1 MKFISS
7 LKESKYFKKVLYY
20 LVLGFSFLYIFCVPS
35 FGESSFVL
43 RLITIYGSMF
53 CLGVFSIFYCFLY
66 DDLKLN
72 KIVFLIPSFAV
83 FAFIGTAIYS
93 KDFASWFSLFLL
105 SASCFV
111 FIYSFK
117 TIKNKYVILS
127 IIASAFFAFSLYFII
142 YFRNEILSFSSFE
155 SESFRLGPPFDN
167 QNGVAA
173 YAIIGV
179 ATSLYLVLFLNEK
192 IRYVFIIPVL
202 TSLLVGISTGSRT
215 FILAL
220 VVFIVVFLYF
230 KFKKHKFIYLIVLA
244 ASIGLG
250 VILLNLPFMETMKD
264 RIIRGLGTIFG
275 FGTRVDTST
284 VERAIWID
292 YGFTLGSK
300 NAIVGFGVNGF
311 SIVSGVDTYAHSNYA
326 EVFCDFG
333 IIGFLLFYAPLVIF
347 FIKSFIDKK
356 IDKSLIIPFFAY
368 YVIVSISNVI
378 YYKKVYYLILAF
390 LFFLTFIENREYKK
404 VPLIEE
410 LHRVVFT
417 CDTMGNGG
425 AERVIATLANQMSD
439 FGIEIKIVGV
449 ADTNA
454 PTSFY
459 RLNDT
464 VDYLSL
470 CSNNKR
476 INSFK
481 RVIMLRKLFKELNP
495 DVVISFLPNANVY
508 SWLSLIGTNIPHI
521 VSERNNPYVD
531 PQNKLLRF
539 LKRNAFYF
547 ANGCVFQTNG
557 AKRFFNKKTQKN
569 SIVIPNPISLSY
581 YPNQFCDK
589 KENTV
594 LAVGRFFKQK
604 NYRCLVDAFKQFNDS
619 HFNRFTLKIYGDG
632 PLKQEIMDYC
642 KTIGISQYTNFA
654 GSDNDWH
661 SKEFKDAVYVLSSD
675 YEGMPNSLAEAMAL
689 GIPSISTDCPC
700 GGPRELIQDG
710 INGFLVGVNDSAA
723 LAKKMDEAIRQKS
736 LVFYTNTR
744 NMLYDYSIENTS
756 KKWVAYLKGLYKL
769 TYE

>member
-7 LKESKYFKKVLYY
+7 LKESKYFKKVLYC

-66 DDLKLN
+66 NDLKLN
-72 KIVFLIPSFAV
+72 KVVFLIPSFAI

-93 KDFASWFSLFLL
+93 KDFASWFSLVLL

-155 SESFRLGPPFDN
+155 DESFRLGPPFDN

-173 YAIIGV
+173 YAIVGV
-179 ATSLYLVLFLNEK
+179 ATSLYLVLFLNKK
-192 IRYVFIIPVL
+192 IRYAFIIPVL

-220 VVFIVVFLYF
+220 AVFIIVFLYF
-230 KFKKHKFIYLIVLA
+230 KFKKHKIVYLIVLA

-250 VILLNLPFMETMKD
+250 IILLNLPFMETMKD

-300 NAIVGFGVNGF
+300 NAITGFGVNGF

-326 EVFCDFG
+326 EALCDFG
-333 IIGFLLFYAPLVIF
+333 IIGFLLFYAPLVTF
-347 FIKSFIDKK
+347 FVKSLLDKK
-356 IDKSLIIPFFAY
+356 VDRSLIIPFFAY
-368 YVIVSISNVI
+368 YAIVSISNVI
-378 YYKKVYYLILAF
+378 YYKKVYFLILAF
-390 LFFLTFIENREYKK
+390 LFFLTFIENREYKE
-404 VPLIEE
+404 VPLIKE
-410 LHRVVFT
+410 LHKIVFA

-425 AERVIATLANQMSD
+425 AEKVIASLANQMSD

-449 ADTNA
+449 GDTNTPA
-454 PTSFY
+454 SFY
-459 RLNDT
+459 KLNGP
-464 VDYLSL
+464 VEYLTLSK
-470 CSNNKR
+470 NNKR
-476 INSFK
+476 INGFK
-481 RVIMLRKLFKELNP
+481 RVVALRKIFKELNP

-508 SWLSLIGTNIPHI
+508 TWLSLIGTNIPHV

-531 PQNKLLRF
+531 PKNKLLRF
-539 LKRNAFYF
+539 LKRDAFYF

-557 AKRFFNKKTQKN
+557 AKRFFNKKIQAN
-569 SIVIPNPISLSY
+569 SIVIPNPVSLTY

-594 LAVGRFFKQK
+594 LAVGRFFEQK
-604 NYRCLVDAFKQFNDS
+604 NYHCLADAFKLFNDS
-619 HFNRFTLKIYGDG
+619 HSNRFTLKIYGDG
-632 PLKQEIMDYC
+632 PLKQEIIDYC
-642 KTIGISQYTNFA
+642 KTIEISQYVTFA

-661 SKEFKDAVYVLSSD
+661 SKEFKDAVYVLSSN

-689 GIPSISTDCPC
+689 GIPSVSTDCPC

-710 INGFLVGVNDSAA
+710 INGFLVGVNNSAA
-723 LAKKMDEAIRQKS
+723 LAKKMDEALREKS
-736 LVFYTNTR
+736 LIFYNNTR
-744 NMLYDYSIENTS
+744 NMLRSHSLEHIS
-756 KKWVAYLKGLYKL
+756 KTWIDYLKGLYKRV
-769 TYE
+769 YE